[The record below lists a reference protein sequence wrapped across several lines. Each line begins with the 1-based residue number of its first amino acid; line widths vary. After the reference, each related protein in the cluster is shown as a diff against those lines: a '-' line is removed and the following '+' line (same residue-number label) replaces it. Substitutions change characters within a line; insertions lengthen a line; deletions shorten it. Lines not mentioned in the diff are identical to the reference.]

1 MPTIKTHEICA
12 EGITAHLVTVF
23 AKAFGLSLGTVRSW
37 RQPKES
43 DFNPTGTGKA
53 NPLDQAGRYIHI
65 IHQYNPGNARQAA
78 QYFADLVE
86 ELDRTVGD
94 SERPGA
100 RVR

>member
-1 MPTIKTHEICA
+1 MQYEISNDVEKVAKEVIKEHHKDELSHRRIVY
-12 EGITAHLVTVF
+12 ITQE
-23 AKAFGLSLGTVRSW
+23 K
-37 RQPKES
+37 KES